1 MILIFEILIIYFL
14 LQDISFNNKY
24 NIKVIY
30 DKWFQGHVPKNWKK
44 AAVLKI
50 KNPIS
55 VSRDQV
61 SVYSINKENLLQLRQ
76 NIKKFNWNGNVQVTI
91 VD

>member
-24 NIKVIY
+24 NIKIIY
-30 DKWFQGHVPKNWKK
+30 DEWLQGHVPKNWKK

-55 VSRDQV
+55 VSRDKV
-61 SVYSINKENLLQLRQ
+61 SVYSIIRKIFYSLGKILKNLTGTEMCR
-76 NIKKFNWNGNVQVTI
+76 
-91 VD
+91 